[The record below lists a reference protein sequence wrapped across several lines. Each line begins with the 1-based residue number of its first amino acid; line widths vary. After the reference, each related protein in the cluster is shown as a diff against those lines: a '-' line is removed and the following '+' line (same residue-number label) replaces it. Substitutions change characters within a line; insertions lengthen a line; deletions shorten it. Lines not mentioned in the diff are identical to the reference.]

1 MKDQHDQGRGI
12 EDRAAGSS
20 AATGSARRSSCRR
33 WRLGLI
39 ALTGIAA
46 LGSGAVRA
54 QSGYGKPIRIVVTYP
69 AGGPIDGLTRPFA
82 QRLSDAVKTPVVV
95 ENRGGANG
103 AIGYEYVAKSAPDG
117 YTLTIGAAGPFAISP
132 KAMVRPLPYDPVR
145 DFAPVTTMATLP
157 ELLTTNVSLPVRN
170 LKDLI
175 ALAKR
180 RPGELVYASSG
191 TGGTPHLAMELL
203 KQAAKIDM
211 VHVPYKGAGPATMEV
226 IGGQTQLIF
235 ADMPVLLPQVQG
247 GKLRALAIGSK
258 QRSASLP
265 DVQTL
270 VEQGLQI
277 VVENW
282 YAVFAPAAT
291 PKDMIAR
298 LNADMVR
305 VLNAPDTQ
313 ALMVKFGAAA
323 APSTPDALAQLLRS
337 ELERWGEVVRVAGIK
352 LE

>member
-1 MKDQHDQGRGI
+1 MNPSAMQKSRRQEMQVKHIQMI
-12 EDRAAGSS
+12 AICAMAGL
-20 AATGSARRSSCRR
+20 A
-33 WRLGLI
+33 
-39 ALTGIAA
+39 
-46 LGSGAVRA
+46 SGAAMA
-54 QSGYGKPIRIVVTYP
+54 QSGYGKPLRIVVTYP
-69 AGGPIDGLTRPFA
+69 PGGPIDGLTRPFA
-82 QRLSDAVKTPVVV
+82 QRLSDHIKSPVVV
-95 ENRGGANG
+95 DNRAGANG
-103 AIGYEYVAKSAPDG
+103 AIGYEFVAKSPPDG

-132 KAMVRPLPYDPVR
+132 KAVVRPLPYDPVR

-157 ELLTTNVSLPVRN
+157 ELLTANVSLPVRN
-170 LKDLI
+170 VKELV

-235 ADMPVLLPQVQG
+235 ADMPVLLPQVQA
-247 GKLRALAIGSK
+247 GKLRALAIGTK
-258 QRSASLP
+258 QRSQSLP
-265 DVQTL
+265 EVPTL
-270 VEQGLQI
+270 IEQGIQI

-305 VLNAPDTQ
+305 VLSTPDAK
-313 ALMVKFGAAA
+313 ALMVKFGAEA
-323 APSTPDALAQLLRS
+323 APSTPEATAQLLKN
-337 ELERWGEVVRVAGIK
+337 ELERWGQVVKVAGIK